1 MHVYWLQQSEADMLF
16 GDDWLSAS
24 ELSRL
29 GGMRV
34 PKRRA
39 DWRLGRWTAKL
50 ALAAYLNGVS
60 GSTLSDNAADL
71 RSIEVHPQA
80 SGAPKALVWGEPIDN
95 VISLTHTSG
104 LAMCAVATAS
114 VRLGCDMEQI
124 EERSGAFVSDYFTT
138 EEQTLISQAPVRE
151 RALLVTLMW
160 SAKESA
166 LKALGEGL
174 RLDTKSVAVTL
185 ATPSPAVPL
194 PDGTWNALH
203 VVSDGGTTFHGWWQA
218 DGPIVRTLVAD
229 PAPDRPIEMKAAAE
243 VLYPTLVSDNSCK
256 S

>member
-1 MHVYWLQQSEADMLF
+1 MHVYWLQQSEADMPS

-29 GGMRV
+29 DGMRV

-50 ALAAYLNGVS
+50 ALAAYLKRKS
-60 GSTLSDNAADL
+60 GSTTSDIAAYL

-80 SGAPKALVWGEPIDN
+80 SGAPEALVRGEPIHN

-104 LAMCAVATAS
+104 LAMCAVAPAG
-114 VRLGCDMEQI
+114 VALGCDMETI
-124 EERSGAFVSDYFTT
+124 EERCDAFVSDYFTT
-138 EEQTLISQAPVRE
+138 AEQTLISRAPVPK
-151 RALLVTLMW
+151 RALLATLIW

-174 RLDTKSVAVTL
+174 RLDTRSVTVTL
-185 ATPSPAVPL
+185 ATTSPAVPL
-194 PDGTWNALH
+194 PDGIWNALH
-203 VVSDGGTTFHGWWQA
+203 VVSRGGTTFHGWWREG
-218 DGPIVRTLVAD
+218 GPIVRTLVAD
-229 PAPDRPIEMKAAAE
+229 PAPHLPVKMKAVAE
-243 VLYPTLVSDNSCK
+243 VLEPASTPAK